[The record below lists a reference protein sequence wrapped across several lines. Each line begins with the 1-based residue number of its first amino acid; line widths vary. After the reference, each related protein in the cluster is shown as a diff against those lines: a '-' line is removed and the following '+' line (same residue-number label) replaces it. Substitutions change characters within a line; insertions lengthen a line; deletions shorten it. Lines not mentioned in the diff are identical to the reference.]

1 MSLSGFSVGVGVV
14 VEGRVG
20 VDGGVKVFDGEGKG
34 VLKSVAVG
42 ITEGE
47 PVQLTTNEMKTAAK
61 SV

>member
-1 MSLSGFSVGVGVV
+1 VA